1 MLSAWPSATI
11 NVAERQALSTLSEA
25 ECFSRYAHNALMIGH
40 DELLAQIR
48 HLRDSGVTTNA
59 DLAKLLKLPSSR
71 IADIFA
77 TDRKPRKIT
86 LDEAKVLVDHFG
98 IEPVPIKWTGKEAK
112 PPSAENLMPLL
123 DALIPLA
130 PPGRVTDQSLKALSE
145 ALSYGLALL
154 GDRIS
159 TPASPDAVD
168 VAARAAVARF
178 REIGTA

>member
-1 MLSAWPSATI
+1 MLSAFSSATI
-11 NVAERQALSTLSEA
+11 NVAHNQALSTLSEA
-25 ECFSRYAHNALMIGH
+25 DCCRRYAHNALMIGH

-48 HLRDSGVTTNA
+48 ALRDSGATSNA
-59 DLAKLLKLPSSR
+59 ELAKLLKLPSSR

-98 IEPVPIKWTGKEAK
+98 LETVPIDWVLREAK

-123 DALIPLA
+123 DALMPLA

-154 GDRIS
+154 GDRIAS
-159 TPASPDAVD
+159 PASPDAVG

>member
-1 MLSAWPSATI
+1 MLSACDSATI
-11 NVAERQALSTLSEA
+11 NVAHRQALSTLSEA
-25 ECFSRYAHNALMIGH
+25 DSSARYAHIARMIGH
-40 DELLAQIR
+40 DELLAEIR
-48 HLRDSGVTTNA
+48 RLRDEGVTTNA
-59 DLAKLLKLPSSR
+59 ELAKLLRLPSSR

-86 LDEAKVLVDHFG
+86 LDEAKILVEKFG
-98 IEPVPIKWTGKEAK
+98 LEPVPFPRALEVKS
-112 PPSAENLMPLL
+112 PSADNLMPLL

-154 GDRIS
+154 GDRIAS
-159 TPASPDAVD
+159 PASPDAVG